1 VELTERAE
9 EILEM
14 LWIKTE
20 EEKLGRVPPLDLV
33 IEGVPGSAEIEE
45 LVAGGIIALKDGG
58 LILTGVGRPM
68 AENVVRRHRL
78 AERLLADVL
87 DAWNETSH
95 AKACK
100 FEHLLDRGLDD
111 SICILLGHPKVCPHG
126 KPIPPGKCCLEMK
139 ESASQL
145 VSPLSHLAEGQAGR
159 VAYVHAMK
167 QGQLQKLTAMGIL
180 PGAAISMV
188 QTSPA
193 YVFQAGQTQFAVDV
207 EIADAIYV
215 RLTGVGVPVT
225 EGSSPQE
232 KARPGGGRRRR
243 WGWRAN

>member
-1 VELTERAE
+1 MELTERAE
-9 EILEM
+9 EILET

-20 EEKLGRVPPLDLV
+20 EEKQSRVPARDLQ
-33 IEGVPGSAEIEE
+33 IEGAPVSAEIEE
-45 LVAGGIIALKDGG
+45 LRAAGCIVGDQEGFA
-58 LILTGVGRPM
+58 LTGAGRPL

-87 DAWNETSH
+87 DAWNETNH

-126 KPIPPGKCCLEMK
+126 KPIPPGKCCREMK
-139 ESASQL
+139 DSASKL
-145 VSPLSHLAEGQAGR
+145 VSPLSRLGAGQTGR
-159 VAYVHAMK
+159 VAYVHARK

-180 PGAAISMV
+180 PGAPVSVV
-188 QTSPA
+188 QTFPA
-193 YVFQAGQTQFAVDV
+193 YVFQAGQTEFAVDE

-215 RLTGVGVPVT
+215 RLNEAGVTAGGGAP
-225 EGSSPQE
+225 SPD
-232 KARPGGGRRRR
+232 GGRRGRRRR
-243 WGWRAN
+243 WGWGRHSN